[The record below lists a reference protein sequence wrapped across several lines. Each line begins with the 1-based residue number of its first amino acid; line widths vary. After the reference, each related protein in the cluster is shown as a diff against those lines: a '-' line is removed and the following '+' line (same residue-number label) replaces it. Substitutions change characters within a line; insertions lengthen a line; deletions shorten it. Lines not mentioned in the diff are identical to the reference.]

1 MWLCLSLPSIL
12 FVYKIQSSILTIY
25 FLFKGIITLVNL
37 KNKSLKKKKKIK
49 VMFSDLYTKKK
60 LSAFKFPQISH
71 NENYESYFVFKPLQS
86 RLV

>member
-1 MWLCLSLPSIL
+1 
-12 FVYKIQSSILTIY
+12 
-25 FLFKGIITLVNL
+25 
-37 KNKSLKKKKKIK
+37 
-49 VMFSDLYTKKK
+49 MFSDLYTKKK